1 MILCLLRSSS
11 TDVAKASMSQLSRH
25 KRRGR
30 FPRFW
35 KIALSAFLS
44 LSLVSCTNENEQF
57 DKQMQQI
64 LSWSASAEMILDA
77 RIAKNVPE
85 GFTDLAVEK
94 CQTEISD
101 IASQLPQTARTA
113 HARAAVVMLNG
124 LISAA
129 HDEIGHGRL
138 EQGHQHIA
146 ELHRYQAEQRSTLG
160 AGG

>member
-1 MILCLLRSSS
+1 
-11 TDVAKASMSQLSRH
+11 
-25 KRRGR
+25 
-30 FPRFW
+30 
-35 KIALSAFLS
+35 
-44 LSLVSCTNENEQF
+44 
-57 DKQMQQI
+57 MQQI

-77 RIAKNVPE
+77 RIGKNVPE
-85 GFTDLAVEK
+85 GFTDHAVEK
-94 CQTEISD
+94 CQKEISD

-113 HARAAVVMLNG
+113 HARESVLMLNG

-146 ELHRYQAEQRSTLG
+146 ELHRYEDEQRSTLG